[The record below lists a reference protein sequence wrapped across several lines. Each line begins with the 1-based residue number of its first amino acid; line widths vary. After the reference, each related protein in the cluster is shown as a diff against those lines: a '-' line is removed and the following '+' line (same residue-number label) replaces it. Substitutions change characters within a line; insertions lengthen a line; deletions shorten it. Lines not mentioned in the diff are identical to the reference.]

1 MPLASNGGVDVY
13 YEVDGPS
20 DSPTVV
26 LVEGLGYGRWM
37 WNWQRDALAERYETI
52 VVDNRGTGKSDAPEG
67 PYSIAEMAADVEAVL
82 ADHGH
87 QTTSDGQSES
97 RGDSDDG
104 VERAHLVGASMG
116 GMIVQRYALDYD
128 RAASISLLCSSPG
141 GEDAPAASPEVQARM
156 VAEPEGYDEREVI
169 RHRMAPAM
177 TDGFPAQNDDLLER
191 IVDWR
196 LEQDADEAPR
206 EAQLAAVG
214 AFDAADRLGEIE
226 VPALVAHGTADRILP
241 VENAD
246 LLADGLPDAR
256 LELFEGG
263 PHLFFIEQ
271 SDAVNETLLAFLDE
285 HAAGGRTGGDAR

>member
-13 YEVDGPS
+13 YEVDGPA
-20 DSPTVV
+20 DAPTVV

-37 WNWQRDALAERYETI
+37 WNWQREALAERYETI
-52 VVDNRGTGKSDAPEG
+52 VVDNRGTGESDAPEG

-82 ADHGH
+82 ADH
-87 QTTSDGQSES
+87 EA
-97 RGDSDDG
+97 
-104 VERAHLVGASMG
+104 ERAHLVGASMG
-116 GMIVQRYALDYD
+116 GMIVQRYAIEYD
-128 RAASISLLCSSPG
+128 RAASIALLCSSPG

-177 TDGFPAQNDDLLER
+177 TGDFRERNDDLLER

-196 LEQDADEAPR
+196 LEQDAGDAAR

-226 VPALVAHGTADRILP
+226 APALVAHGTADRVLP

-271 SDAVNETLLAFLDE
+271 PEALNETLLDFLDE

>member
-13 YEVDGPS
+13 YEVDGPA

-37 WNWQRDALAERYETI
+37 WNWQREALAERYETI
-52 VVDNRGTGKSDAPEG
+52 VIDNRGTGKSDAPDG
-67 PYSIAEMAADVEAVL
+67 PYSIVEMAADVEAVL
-82 ADHGH
+82 ADH
-87 QTTSDGQSES
+87 EA
-97 RGDSDDG
+97 
-104 VERAHLVGASMG
+104 ERAHLVGASMG
-116 GMIVQRYALDYD
+116 GMIVQRYALDHD
-128 RAASISLLCSSPG
+128 RAASIALLCSSPG
-141 GEDAPAASPEVQARM
+141 GEDAPAASPEVQAIM
-156 VAEPEGYDEREVI
+156 VAEPEGYDEREVL

-177 TDGFPAQNDDLLER
+177 TDGFPERNDDLMER

-196 LEQDADEAPR
+196 LEQDADEAAR

-214 AFDAADRLGEIE
+214 AFDASDRLGEVD

-256 LELFEGG
+256 LELVEGG

-271 SDAVNETLLAFLDE
+271 ADAVNETLLAFLDE
-285 HAAGGRTGGDAR
+285 HAAGRRGGGGDR

>member
-20 DSPTVV
+20 EAGEPDSPSLRSPREEAATVV

-37 WNWQRDALAERYETI
+37 WNWQREALAERYETI
-52 VVDNRGTGKSDAPEG
+52 VVDNRGTGKSDAPAG

-82 ADHGH
+82 ADA
-87 QTTSDGQSES
+87 D
-97 RGDSDDG
+97 

-116 GMIVQRYALDYD
+116 GMIVQRYALDHD
-128 RAASISLLCSSPG
+128 RAATITLLCSSPG
-141 GEDAPAASPEVQARM
+141 GDEAPTASPEVQARM

-177 TDGFPAQNDDLLER
+177 TDAFRERNDDLLER
-191 IVDWR
+191 IVDRR
-196 LEQDADEAPR
+196 LEQDAEEAAR

-214 AFDAADRLGEIE
+214 AFDVADRLDEIE
-226 VPALVAHGTADRILP
+226 IPALVAHGTADRILP

-246 LLADGLPDAR
+246 LLAGGLPDAR
-256 LELFEGG
+256 LELFEEG

-271 SDAVNETLLAFLDE
+271 ADAVNETLLEFLDSR
-285 HAAGGRTGGDAR
+285 GGEPR